1 MSIFPVPKQV
11 IKNDGFFDASGVIN
25 VYNALKS
32 GFIYQELKTFLE
44 FKATNEE
51 QANLKY
57 LIDPSLADQ
66 DYKIVV
72 GEKNIEIY
80 ASSEVGHFYGTTTLK
95 QIYDKTIECQTIIDG
110 PDLKVRGFMYDI
122 SRNKVP
128 KLETVKLIIDI
139 MAKLK
144 MNHLEL
150 YVEGF
155 SFGYKSFPQYLHT
168 EGYLTIEEYQEIE
181 AYANS
186 KFIDFVPNMNGFGHM
201 SAWLAIPELKHLGET
216 ETGMYKWGRVRKPS
230 TLNALDPDSIALVK
244 KMYADMIPYM
254 KSKYFNMNFDE
265 PFELGYEKTKEA
277 VEQYGEAKI
286 YIDYMLKAYEEIKK
300 YGKIPII
307 WGDVLINHDDAL
319 PLIPKD
325 MIFAEWGYEAEHPFR
340 DHLKKLANAGIK
352 FLAAPGTSTWNTI
365 TGRKDDA
372 FENILNACYYT
383 KEYGGEGILLT
394 DWGDNGHLQPLPITL
409 PYLAYAGL
417 LAYRCHEGTFKK
429 VRKFVNNDIFN
440 DSSGMISDLILDL
453 GNYYHFENNYVGNA
467 TGSFNI
473 ISESTNALDQ
483 TKDDPVDYVME
494 RIKTRALSIEK
505 YNAIMDFYDSKH
517 NQLLDCDIDNLVK
530 DEIAFAIH
538 LLKTLAT
545 FLLAINEDY
554 DNKFRIKRFKEV
566 LKQKDILI
574 ETLDYIWLERNKY
587 SELNDS
593 KQKITNVMIMCEKFI
608 GRLK

>member
-1 MSIFPVPKQV
+1 MSIFPVPKKV
-11 IKNDGFFDASGVIN
+11 IKSDGFFDASSGIN

-32 GFIYQELKTFLE
+32 DFIYQELKTFLE
-44 FKATNEE
+44 FKVVNEE

-57 LIDPSLADQ
+57 LIDKDLADQ

-72 GEKNIEIY
+72 SEKEIIIY
-80 ASSEVGHFYGTTTLK
+80 ASSEVGHFYGTTSLK
-95 QIYDKTIECQTIIDG
+95 QIFDTTIECQTIIDG
-110 PDLKVRGFMYDI
+110 PDLKVRGFMCDI

-128 KLETVKLIIDI
+128 KVETVKLIIDI

-155 SFGYKSFPQYLHT
+155 SFGYKSFPEYLHE

-277 VEQYGEAKI
+277 VEKYGEAKI
-286 YIDYMLKAYEEIKK
+286 YIDYMLKAYDEIKK

-352 FLAAPGTSTWNTI
+352 FLAAPGTSTWNTV

-417 LAYRCHEGTFKK
+417 LAYRCHEGTFKQ

-467 TGSFNI
+467 TGSFNV

-494 RIKTRALSIEK
+494 RIKRRALSIEK

-574 ETLDYIWLERNKY
+574 DTLDYIWLERNKY

>member
-1 MSIFPVPKQV
+1 MSVFPVPKKV
-11 IKNDGFFDASGVIN
+11 IRADGFFETSELMKVFSELESLF
-25 VYNALKS
+25 VYE
-32 GFIYQELKTFLE
+32 ELKTFVNFE
-44 FKATNEE
+44 KAAKEDA
-51 QANLKY
+51 QLKY
-57 LIDPSLADQ
+57 LLDNELAEQ

-72 GEKNIEIY
+72 EDKTITIY
-80 ASSEVGHFYGTTTLK
+80 ASSAVGHFYGTTTLK
-95 QIYDKTIECQTIIDG
+95 QIFDKSIQCQTIIDG

-128 KLETVKLIIDI
+128 KVETVKLIIDV

-155 SFGYKSFPQYLHT
+155 SFGYKSFPEYLHKD
-168 EGYLTIEEYQEIE
+168 GYLSIEEYQEIE

-201 SAWLAIPELKHLGET
+201 NAWLAIPELKHLGET
-216 ETGMYKWGRVRKPS
+216 ETGMYKWGKFRKPS
-230 TLNALDPDSIALVK
+230 TLNALDPESIELVK

-254 KSKYFNMNFDE
+254 KSQYFNMNFDE
-265 PFELGYEKTKEA
+265 PFELGLEKTKEA
-277 VEQYGEAKI
+277 VEQYGEEKV

-300 YGKIPII
+300 YGKTPII
-307 WGDVLINHDDAL
+307 WGDVLINHDNAL

-325 MIFAEWGYEAEHPFR
+325 MIFAEWGYEAEHPFK
-340 DHLKKLANAGIK
+340 DHLKKLSKEGIK

-365 TGRKDDA
+365 AGRKDDA
-372 FENILNACYYT
+372 YENILNACYYT

-394 DWGDNGHLQPLPITL
+394 DWGDNGHLQPLPISL

-417 LAYRCHEGTFKK
+417 LSYRCNEGAFKK
-429 VRKFVNNDIFN
+429 VRKFVNKEIFD
-440 DSSGMISDLILDL
+440 DSSGMIADLILEL
-453 GNYYHFENNYVGNA
+453 GNYYHFENDYVGNA
-467 TGSFNI
+467 THSFHVI
-473 ISESTNALDQ
+473 TQSVNALDQ
-483 TKDDPVDYVME
+483 EEEDRVDYV
-494 RIKTRALSIEK
+494 IKRMHGKELTIEK
-505 YNAIMDFYDSKH
+505 YNAIMDFYDAKH
-517 NQLLDCDIDNLVK
+517 NQLLDCDVDNLVK
-530 DEIAFAIH
+530 DELAFAIH

-545 FLLAINEDY
+545 FLLAVNDIY

-574 ETLDYIWLERNKY
+574 GTLEYIWLERNKY
-587 SELNDS
+587 SELEDS
-593 KQKITNVMIMCEKFI
+593 IQKITSVMTMCEEFI

>member
-1 MSIFPVPKQV
+1 MSIFPIPKQV
-11 IKNDGFFDASGVIN
+11 IKNDGVFEVPEKLSVFSE
-25 VYNALKS
+25 LKND
-32 GFIYQELKTFLE
+32 FVYQELKAFVE
-44 FKATNEE
+44 ISEADKNG
-51 QANLKY
+51 ANLKY
-57 LIDPSLADQ
+57 IIDNEMPEEA
-66 DYKIVV
+66 YKLVV
-72 GEKNIEIY
+72 SEKDILVY
-80 ASSEVGHFYGTTTLK
+80 ASSAVGHFYGTSTLK
-95 QIYDKTIECQTIIDG
+95 QIFDNSIQCQTIIDE

-128 KLETVKLIIDI
+128 KVDTVKLIIDI

-155 SFGYKSFPQYLHT
+155 SFGYKSFPEYLHD
-168 EGYLTIEEYQEIE
+168 EGYLSIEEYQEIE

-216 ETGMYKWGRVRKPS
+216 ETGMYKWGKFRKPS
-230 TLNALDPDSIALVK
+230 TLNALDPESIELVK
-244 KMYADMIPYM
+244 KTYADMIPYM

-265 PFELGYEKTKEA
+265 PFELGLEKTKEA
-277 VEQYGEAKI
+277 VEKDGEEKV

-325 MIFAEWGYEAEHPFR
+325 MIFAEWGYEAEHPFK

-365 TGRKDDA
+365 TGRKDDSY
-372 FENILNACYYT
+372 ENILNACYYCH
-383 KEYGGEGILLT
+383 EYGGEGILLT
-394 DWGDNGHLQPLPITL
+394 DWGDNGHLQPLPITF

-417 LAYRCHEGTFKK
+417 LSYRCNEGAFKK
-429 VRKFVNNDIFN
+429 VRKFVNREIFN
-440 DSSGMISDLILDL
+440 DSSGMICDLILDL
-453 GNYYHFENNYVGNA
+453 GNYYHFENDYVGNA
-467 TGSFNI
+467 THSFHVI
-473 ISESTNALDQ
+473 TQAFNALDQ
-483 TKDDPVDYVME
+483 DQEDYVDYMVQRME
-494 RIKTRALSIEK
+494 GKELTIEK
-505 YNAIMDFYDSKH
+505 YNAIMDFYDSKY
-517 NQLLDCDIDNLVK
+517 NQLLDCDVDNLVK
-530 DEIAFAIH
+530 DELAFAIH

-545 FLLAINEDY
+545 FLLAINKDY
-554 DNKFRIKRFKEV
+554 DNKFRIKRFKEI

-574 ETLDYIWLERNKY
+574 ESLKYIWLERNKY
-587 SELNDS
+587 SELDDS
-593 KQKITNVMIMCEKFI
+593 IQKITNVMIMCEKFI